1 MTTASIAL
9 PPKLIPVFAPNNMRY
24 RTSWGGRG
32 SGKTRT
38 FALMTA
44 IKGYMFAEMG
54 LSGAILCGREF
65 MNSLA
70 DSSME
75 EIKQAIRSVPW
86 LESYY
91 DIGENYIRTR
101 NKRVFYLF
109 CGLRQNLESL
119 KSKARI
125 LLCWIDEA
133 ETVSEMAYRKLL
145 PTVREQV
152 QLPSGDIYMS
162 EIWVT
167 FNPEKRDSPT
177 SVRFRHEKILDSDGV
192 QIGVGSEMNYMD
204 NPWFPE
210 VLEIE
215 RKRDKKNLEDAVY
228 RWIWEGA
235 YLEQSE
241 AQVFKNK
248 YIIEKF
254 KANPKTWDGPYIGL
268 DFGFAQDPTAC
279 VKVWIHEDRIYIEY
293 EAGGVGMELDDTVPI
308 LEKKIPDIAKYPVYA
323 DNARP
328 ESISHLRKKGLRR
341 IVGVE
346 KGKGSVEDGIAF
358 IKSFEKVVIHPRC
371 TNTIQEFRDYSY
383 KKDRL
388 TDEIL
393 PVLIDKD
400 NHYIDAC
407 IEHGQLVSTIK
418 GDIPVQDIRS
428 GDMVLTRKG
437 YKRVNHAWKTYDNAK
452 IWVVKTFNGLELRAT
467 ENHLIYTSNGFARVD
482 ALKKGDILVT
492 TTSIDDRVL
501 TVYAT
506 EETNK
511 VYDLEVE
518 GEHEFFASNI
528 LVHNCRYA
536 LEKIMKQRRAMKI
549 SRKAIGAFSR

>member
-1 MTTASIAL
+1 MDNSL
-9 PPKLIPVFAPNNMRY
+9 RY
-24 RTSWGGRG
+24 LVSKGGRG

-44 IKGYMFAEMG
+44 IKGYMFAEQG
-54 LSGAILCGREF
+54 RSGVILCAREHL
-65 MNSLA
+65 NSLA

-75 EIKQAIRSVPW
+75 EIKQAILSVPF
-86 LESYY
+86 LAGYY
-91 DIGENYIRTR
+91 ELGENYIRTK
-101 NKRVFYLF
+101 NKRVSYIFS
-109 CGLRQNLESL
+109 GLRHNLDSI

-133 ETVSEMAYRKLL
+133 EGVSEVAYQKLL
-145 PTVREQV
+145 PTVREEDSQ
-152 QLPSGDIYMS
+152 IY
-162 EIWVT
+162 IT
-167 FNPEKRDSPT
+167 YNPEKRDSPT
-177 SVRFRHEKILDSDGV
+177 NVRFGNEVTLDEKGEV
-192 QIGVGSEMNYMD
+192 IGRCVEMNYMD

-254 KANPKTWDGPYIGL
+254 EADPKTWDGAYIGL

-279 VKVWIHEDRIYIEY
+279 VKCWIHEDRIYIEY

-328 ESISHLRKKGLRR
+328 ESISHLGKKGLRR

-358 IKSFEKVVIHPRC
+358 IKSFDKVVIHPRC

-393 PVLIDKD
+393 PVIVDKD

-407 IEHGQLVSTIK
+407 IEHGQLVSTIN

-437 YKRVNHAWKTYDNAK
+437 YKKVNHAWKTYDNAK

-492 TTSIDDRVL
+492 ITSIDDRVL